1 MADYLG
7 KETKKVSKEV
17 DGTDIYTY
25 VKGDY
30 FPLTYSA
37 TEGNFNWDKQKA
49 QEFGLPDFKSLK
61 DRTRTEGGYVNIAP
75 VTMVTDGYI
84 RRAADY
90 IAFGE
95 LADTFGIMD
104 YMHTFGTSTLVDSVK
119 QNMGSE
125 YGAWMEN
132 YVKDVQDINQ
142 TRGKSNYNGWSK
154 LTRNFQTAVLVGNP
168 GTPFKQKGSMWLAM
182 SELDPR
188 AVAKAAVTSLNPGN
202 QQMKAAYGR
211 FRVGRSSPRRGRPRL
226 SCQQENFGRRRQE
239 NRLRCHRLPYRRFL
253 KNSIQRSNSAE
264 RRRNER

>member
-142 TRGKSNYNGWSK
+142 TRAKYNYNGWSK

-239 NRLRCHRLPYRRFL
+239 NRL
-253 KNSIQRSNSAE
+253 
-264 RRRNER
+264 